1 MNREI
6 VDIFRPTAS
15 GTIIDCTLGM
25 GGHSLAI
32 LKQLPDVQI
41 LGIEIDDESLAIA
54 KKKLDPFADRIEYHN
69 INYIKLFQKIDLT
82 SKKISGILV
91 DPGISMF
98 QLKHEDRGFSH
109 NINAPLDMRK
119 DQSSELT
126 AYDVINGYSEKE
138 LSDIFKRYGDLQKA
152 EKLAKKIIEHRLFKR
167 VETTSQLKEICEKVL
182 GYPVKG
188 KSHPAAKVFQ
198 ALRIQVNSELE
209 GFADFIMQLPKYLIK
224 GGKLA
229 LLTFHSIED
238 RIVKQ
243 RLNQLKSAGLV
254 NIIKPYPMFPTEEEI
269 NENSASAP
277 AKLRI
282 AEVA

>member
-54 KKKLDPFADRIEYHN
+54 KKNLDPFADRIEYHN